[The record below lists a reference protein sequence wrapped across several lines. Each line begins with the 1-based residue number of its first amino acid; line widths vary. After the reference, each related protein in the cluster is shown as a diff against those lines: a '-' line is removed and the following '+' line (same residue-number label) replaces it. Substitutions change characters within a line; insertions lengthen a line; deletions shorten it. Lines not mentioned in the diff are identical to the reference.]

1 MIYTVAHRD
10 ANGHMTSKS
19 YEAASRSELFKILKE
34 QGIAPIRI
42 TEGEIKHIKSPT
54 SNIKKIILSIL
65 SISAVISVFYFC
77 FNQKSHPKKITVN
90 KQPVARKTVNA
101 PVKKPDLPK
110 AEVKTKRFW
119 EVDASQTNGFTEMQ
133 MRKWRFANRPAPS
146 YTNNAAL
153 VRKKPS
159 YAIFNHKCE
168 NLIAAYITMPPGEG
182 VIGTPMLGDRFK
194 QDFLKS
200 IKDEIVINPDD
211 SPEQILLKQDM
222 IATKKDLKAR
232 MDAGEDITEIIR
244 NTHEE
249 FQILARYKQ
258 MLLKEVS
265 KVKKDSKMTL
275 EDVETFIEAAN
286 QMLESKGIAPIK
298 LGPISKRLIL
308 RRQGLQ

>member
-10 ANGHMTSKS
+10 ANGRMTSKS
-19 YEAASRSELFKILKE
+19 YEASSRSELFKILKE

-42 TEGEIKHIKSPT
+42 TEGEVKRTQPSI
-54 SNIKKIILSIL
+54 SNIKKVILSTLFIFV
-65 SISAVISVFYFC
+65 VIGIVC
-77 FNQKSHPKKITVN
+77 FFFSS
-90 KQPVARKTVNA
+90 KQPIKKATITKQTNTHKVAKAPIKTI
-101 PVKKPDLPK
+101 DSPK
-110 AEVKTKRFW
+110 VEVKPKRFW

-159 YAIFNHKCE
+159 YAIFKHKCE

-182 VIGTPMLGDRFK
+182 IIGTPMLGDRFK

-200 IKDEIVINPDD
+200 LKDEIVINPDD
-211 SPEQILLKQDM
+211 TPEAILLKQDM
-222 IATKKDLKAR
+222 IATKNDLKAR
-232 MDAGEDITEIIR
+232 IDAGEDITEIIR

-249 FQILARYKQ
+249 FQSLARYKQ

-275 EDVETFIEAAN
+275 EDVETFVEAAN

-298 LGPISKRLIL
+298 LGPISKRMIM
-308 RRQGLQ
+308 RRQGL